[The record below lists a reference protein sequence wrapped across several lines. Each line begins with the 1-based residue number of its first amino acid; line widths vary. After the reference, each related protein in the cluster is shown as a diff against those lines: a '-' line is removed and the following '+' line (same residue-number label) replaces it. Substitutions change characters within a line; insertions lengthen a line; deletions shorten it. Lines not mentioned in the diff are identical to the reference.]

1 MKYWV
6 QFLTPSA
13 TDKTQLV
20 DALGDTGV
28 FILDGR
34 NSSETMRRDALRRAQ
49 CLEHWKKYAA
59 YRIVSGPRLFE
70 EKRRGPVHT
79 ITYPVQTS

>member
-13 TDKTQLV
+13 TDKTKLV
-20 DALGDTGV
+20 DACGDTSV

-34 NSSETMRRDALRRAQ
+34 KTVENMRRDALRRAQ
-49 CLEHWKKYAA
+49 SLEHWKKYAA

-70 EKRRGPVHT
+70 EKRRGPLH
-79 ITYPVQTS
+79 ILNYPIQTS